1 MVQGISKKLIMIIS
15 NIKNSPLV
23 ALTLEELLL
32 KEIPK
37 RNNLLTPWLPSQGL
51 CMLYSTRGL
60 GKTWMALG
68 IAHAVA
74 SNDSFLSWET
84 GSAEGVLYIDGE
96 MPMAVMQER
105 LAQIVGSTS
114 KEIIAPFSIITPDAQ
129 EYGIPDLSTIDG
141 QERIEKLIT
150 DETKLIVMDNI
161 STLIRTGKE
170 NEGESWLPVQEW
182 GLRLRSRGKTVLFIH
197 HSGKG
202 GQQRGSSRREDV
214 LDTVIALKKPADYKQ
229 QDGACFEV
237 HFEKNRGL
245 YGDDVKPFE
254 VRLASNTSVD
264 GKNKFAWTWKSLEA
278 STFEKVCRLIN
289 EGMTQSEIVEELKIN
304 KSTVSRHVNR
314 GKKEHKINLQNV

>member
-1 MVQGISKKLIMIIS
+1 MTIL
-15 NIKNSPLV
+15 NIKNPPLV

-129 EYGIPDLSTIDG
+129 EYGIPDLSTIEG
-141 QERIEKLIT
+141 QERIDKLINE
-150 DETKLIVMDNI
+150 DTKLIVIDNL
-161 STLIRTGKE
+161 STLTRSGKE
-170 NEGESWLPVQEW
+170 SEGESWLPVQIW
-182 GLRLRSRGKTVLFIH
+182 ALRLRRRGISVLFIH
-197 HSGKG
+197 HAGKA
-202 GQQRGSSRREDV
+202 GQQRGTSRREDV
-214 LDTVIALKKPADYKQ
+214 LDTVIALRKPTDYTPET
-229 QDGACFEV
+229 GACFEI
-237 HFEKNRGL
+237 HFENQPCKR
-245 YGDDVKPFE
+245 
-254 VRLASNTSVD
+254 S
-264 GKNKFAWTWKSLEA
+264 
-278 STFEKVCRLIN
+278 
-289 EGMTQSEIVEELKIN
+289 
-304 KSTVSRHVNR
+304 
-314 GKKEHKINLQNV
+314 